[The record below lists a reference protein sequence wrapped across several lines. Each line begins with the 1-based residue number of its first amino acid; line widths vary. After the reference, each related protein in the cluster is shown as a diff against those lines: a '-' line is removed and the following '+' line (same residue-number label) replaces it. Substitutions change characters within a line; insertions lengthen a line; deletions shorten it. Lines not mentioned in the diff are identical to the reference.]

1 MTAKHV
7 YLAMYT
13 DREWVP
19 VSWSKVVQ
27 GQCCFT
33 RLGTNTV
40 YLPVYYQDSVSAP
53 WAPPFIL
60 YSNGDMQHFMPD
72 KTLDTLVISRIRP
85 YYDNSDRL
93 NHYFPGSHFESADDS
108 KLKKIILYLV
118 ILIINGDIS
127 VSIHCRRNV
136 FGAIVEKKNSPFI

>member
-1 MTAKHV
+1 MQTGRIGKVYRKTFSRQPIPQSQDGEYIPSFFRNAFQKDVTDQYLHTQQVTLSVPAGMTAKHV

-40 YLPVYYQDSVSAP
+40 YLPCL
-53 WAPPFIL
+53 L
-60 YSNGDMQHFMPD
+60 YTS
-72 KTLDTLVISRIRP
+72 
-85 YYDNSDRL
+85 
-93 NHYFPGSHFESADDS
+93 
-108 KLKKIILYLV
+108 
-118 ILIINGDIS
+118 
-127 VSIHCRRNV
+127 
-136 FGAIVEKKNSPFI
+136 